1 MRDGRPSA
9 VCRRCKSLKTAM
21 DRSLLIRL
29 ATPDDRPAMVAV
41 INAAFAVE
49 NFLDGTRTDH
59 ERLAETMA
67 KGHFLLGCGSSGQIL
82 ASVYVEVCDD
92 RDHGYLG
99 MLAVHPAHQRKGLGR
114 AMVNAAEQW
123 CRQRGCK
130 VMDLRVLS
138 LRSELP
144 PLYRKLGYLECGTE
158 EFHPSRPLK
167 SGVECHCIVMSK
179 RL

>member
-1 MRDGRPSA
+1 
-9 VCRRCKSLKTAM
+9 
-21 DRSLLIRL
+21 
-29 ATPDDRPAMVAV
+29 MVAV

-67 KGHFLLGCGSSGQIL
+67 KGHFLLGCDSSGQIL
-82 ASVYVEVCDD
+82 ASVYIEVCDG
-92 RDHGYLG
+92 RGCLG
-99 MLAVHPAHQRKGLGR
+99 MLAVHPGHQRKGLGR
-114 AMVNAAEQW
+114 ALVHAAEQH
-123 CRQRGCK
+123 CRERGCK
-130 VMDLRVLS
+130 AMDLKVLS

-179 RL
+179 AL